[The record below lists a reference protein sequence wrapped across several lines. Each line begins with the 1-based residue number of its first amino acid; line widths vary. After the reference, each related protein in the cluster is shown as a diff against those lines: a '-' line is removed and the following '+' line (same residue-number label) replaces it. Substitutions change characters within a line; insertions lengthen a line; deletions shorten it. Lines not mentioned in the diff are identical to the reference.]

1 MHILQLALKVPY
13 PPKDGGAV
21 ATLNMTE
28 GLQQQGNQITILTF
42 NTQKHYVDAVKYT
55 PLQQI
60 ADVHTVDL
68 DSGVSV
74 SNAFLSLFF
83 SRHPYPIQRF
93 VSVGFRHKLATLL
106 QTKSF
111 DIIQLE
117 SQYFYPYISTIRK
130 HSQAQI
136 AVRMHNLEY
145 ELWQQRAENEPTFLK
160 KQYFRLLAKQMKKY
174 EKQHMNRCDLV
185 VTISAKDE
193 EKARQQ
199 GNRKPSIVIPS
210 GIRVG
215 DQNERKTAKNFN
227 LLYLAALDWLPN
239 QEGLSWFITHCWS
252 IIQQKI
258 PSAELHIA
266 GRNASDDLEKNLP
279 DENVFF
285 YGEVDNA
292 QAFLAKGNI
301 VLVPL
306 LQGGG
311 MRVKIIE
318 AMALAKAVI
327 ATPKAASGIDGENG
341 KHWLIAESAEEF
353 ADKTI
358 ELLNN
363 FDKVQTIGQQAKSF
377 VTEKFDNFAWTQKLH
392 VFYSQYLKK

>member
-1 MHILQLALKVPY
+1 MHILQLVLKVPY

-28 GLQQQGNQITILTF
+28 GLQQQGNQVTILAF
-42 NTQKHYVDAVKYT
+42 NTKKHYVTAVKYA

-68 DSGVSV
+68 DSGVSA
-74 SNAFLSLFF
+74 SKAFLSLFF
-83 SRHPYPIQRF
+83 SRYPYPIQRF
-93 VSVGFRHKLATLL
+93 VSADFSRKLEVLL
-106 QTKSF
+106 QTKLF
-111 DIIQLE
+111 DVIQLE
-117 SQYFYPYISTIRK
+117 SQYFYPYISIIRK
-130 HSQAQI
+130 YSQAQI
-136 AVRMHNLEY
+136 AIRMHNLEY
-145 ELWQQRAENEPTFLK
+145 ELWQQRAENEPFFLK
-160 KQYFRLLAKQMKKY
+160 KRYFRLLARQMKKY
-174 EKQHMNRCDLV
+174 EKRQVNRCDLV
-185 VTISAKDE
+185 VAISAKDKA
-193 EKARQQ
+193 KARQQ

-215 DQNERKTAKNFN
+215 DRNERKIGRNFN
-227 LLYLAALDWLPN
+227 LMYLAALDWLPN

-258 PSAELHIA
+258 PAAELHIA
-266 GRNASDDLEKNLP
+266 GRNAPANMERSLP

-285 YGEVDNA
+285 YGEVDSA
-292 QAFLAKGNI
+292 HAFLAKGNI

-327 ATPKAASGIDGENG
+327 ATPKAASGIDGEND
-341 KHWLIAESAEEF
+341 KHWLIAQSAEEF
-353 ADKTI
+353 ANKTI
-358 ELLNN
+358 ELLND
-363 FDKVQTIGQQAKSF
+363 FDKVQAIGQEAKSF

-392 VFYSQYLKK
+392 LFYRQYLKK